1 MPTREDFNL
10 SPLERW
16 CNVAQFSIKLCTYD
30 PVIIDAFER
39 LRKNRK
45 QAAFTNEA
53 LKYFLSIEKG
63 VLVLSL
69 MEGKTTTESC
79 PASIPLQSDMPING
93 APAETKIIKPLS
105 VLAPQNDSGS
115 VLDCILK

>member
-1 MPTREDFNL
+1 MQGDFRL
-10 SPLERW
+10 SPLVRG
-16 CNVAQFSIKLCTYD
+16 CNVPQYSIKLCTYD
-30 PVIIDAFER
+30 PTIIDAFER

-45 QAAFTNEA
+45 QAAFTHEA
-53 LKYFLSIEKG
+53 LKYFLSTEKG

-69 MEGKTTTESC
+69 MEGKTTTGPC
-79 PASIPLQSDMPING
+79 PASIQLQSDMPISE
-93 APAETKIIKPLS
+93 APAETKVIKSLS

>member
-1 MPTREDFNL
+1 M
-10 SPLERW
+10 
-16 CNVAQFSIKLCTYD
+16 AQYSIKLCTYD
-30 PVIIDAFER
+30 PTIIDAYER

-53 LKYFLSIEKG
+53 LKYFLSTEKG

-69 MEGKTTTESC
+69 MEGKMTTEPC
-79 PASIPLQSDMPING
+79 PASFPLQSDMPINE
-93 APAETKIIKPLS
+93 APAETKVIKTLS